1 MIEDSN
7 GILIDDNCNRIS
19 DGMTCL
25 KNCAVWADCR
35 LEYLRDCPHWPEGIQ
50 ARDGVLVYP
59 QRDTATGPDLAASI
73 AYVGTRAPV
82 SPLVRPRGQGRWE
95 QALVVGLTAAL
106 VGFLVVLGW
115 AMIGGGL

>member
-1 MIEDSN
+1 MIDKN
-7 GILIDDNCNRIS
+7 VNRIDDALVCV
-19 DGMTCL
+19 
-25 KNCAVWADCR
+25 KNCACWIDCR
-35 LEYLRDCPHWPEGIQ
+35 LDNLAACPHFPEGIR
-50 ARDGVLVYP
+50 AEGGAFVYP
-59 QRDTATGPDLAASI
+59 SRQSGPDLAAQL
-73 AYVGTRAPV
+73 AYTGTRAPV